1 VATITLGT
9 GNNTSAP
16 NATKIHVVGDDTT
29 GRATGVVIAYS
40 DGSGSVVTSDADGVL
55 VQGTTTLEGVSN
67 DTATRGTVADTAS
80 STTIISSDAARL
92 GFSIVNTSSAVLYLA
107 FGGTAST
114 TNHVIQLAQ
123 GQECSMYGIGIYT
136 GDIVGVWASDP
147 GAGVAVWS
155 WW

>member
-1 VATITLGT
+1 MATITITEGANATPPGGT
-9 GNNTSAP
+9 GVSVSTA
-16 NATKIHVVGDDTT
+16 
-29 GRATGVVIAYS
+29 S
-40 DGSGSVVTSDADGVL
+40 DGAVTHVIFGYMDGATFTPLGDVDGVPVNGL
-55 VQGTTTLEGVSN
+55 TTLEGVSN

-80 STTIISSDAARL
+80 STTIIATGAKL

-107 FGGTAST
+107 FGGTASV

-147 GAGVAVWS
+147 GTGNAVWS